1 MYIPR
6 YFKVADMDEIR
17 SFIREN
23 SFGTMVT
30 THHRKPMASHLPLE
44 LHNQKGDHY
53 ITGHMAYANPQWRTF
68 EESKDNVLVMFNG
81 PHAYISSS
89 WYRSNNVPT
98 WNYQAVHVYGR
109 ASVMTEEDLQEDL
122 TLLLKKY
129 EQDRDNAALWE
140 NLSLQTKRQMKGIV
154 GFKIKILDMQA
165 AYKLSQNRSEADYT
179 NIISKLNEE
188 ETLESKQ
195 MAGLMEDR
203 NKERE
208 KN

>member
-1 MYIPR
+1 M
-6 YFKVADMDEIR
+6 
-17 SFIREN
+17 
-23 SFGTMVT
+23 
-30 THHRKPMASHLPLE
+30 E
-44 LHNQKGDHY
+44 L
-53 ITGHMAYANPQWRTF
+53 
-68 EESKDNVLVMFNG
+68 
-81 PHAYISSS
+81 SSS
-89 WYRSNNVPT
+89 TCIWSCKCND
-98 WNYQAVHVYGR
+98 GR
-109 ASVMTEEDLQEDL
+109 GITRRFNIVI
-122 TLLLKKY
+122 KKY
-129 EQDRDNAALWE
+129 EQDRENAALWE

-195 MAGLMEDR
+195 MAELMEDR